1 MIILNIYINFL
12 WVLIILNFFN
22 IFNFS
27 KTVYIYIYIFD
38 EYHIQQLEYLQV
50 LRKLYQYFF
59 NEIKQI
65 SKEKTYKKFR
75 LKIVIGD

>member
-1 MIILNIYINFL
+1 MIILNIYIKFL
-12 WVLIILNFFN
+12 WVLIILNSFN

-38 EYHIQQLEYLQV
+38 EYHIQQLEHLQV

-59 NEIKQI
+59 KEIKQI